1 MKLIKS
7 IFALVILS
15 LCVACE
21 YTTVIKDPPSDD
33 ATSYQIRLEY
43 TDTDAF
49 DLNNATAKITLYG
62 RNKNVAD
69 NSATAITI
77 TETKISQLP
86 VTLSLEWPA
95 NADQFI
101 DSPPVNK
108 PEDAA
113 YYFHLAIDA
122 DSDNQLCPP
131 DDYQRDYDQT
141 PFFELSA
148 PPNHLLTIFVKLIGA
163 VPCGPF

>member
-21 YTTVIKDPPSDD
+21 YTGVIKDPPPDD
-33 ATSYQIRLEY
+33 AGTSYQIRLE
-43 TDTDAF
+43 DASAF
-49 DLNNATAKITLYG
+49 DLSNATAKITLYG
-62 RNKNVAD
+62 SNKNVAD
-69 NSATAITI
+69 NSATAITT

-108 PEDAA
+108 PEDAT
-113 YYFHLAIDA
+113 YYFHVAIDA
-122 DSDNQLCPP
+122 DGDNQLCPS
-131 DDYQRDYDQT
+131 DYEQDHNKT
-141 PFFELSA
+141 PYFELSE
-148 PPNHLLTIFVKLIGA
+148 PPNHLLTISVKLIGA
-163 VPCGPF
+163 GSCRPF

>member
-7 IFALVILS
+7 VFVLVILS

-33 ATSYQIRLEY
+33 ATSYQIRLEN
-43 TDTDAF
+43 TSAF
-49 DLNNATAKITLYG
+49 DLSNATAKITLYG

-69 NSATAITI
+69 NSATAITT

-95 NADQFI
+95 NADQLI
-101 DSPPVNK
+101 DSPPVSK

-113 YYFHLAIDA
+113 YYFHVAIDA
-122 DSDNQLCPP
+122 DSDNQLCPS
-131 DDYQRDYDQT
+131 DYLQDYDQT

-148 PPNHLLTIFVKLIGA
+148 PPNHLLTISVKLIGA
-163 VPCGPF
+163 GSCRPF